1 MRLLHCNAPPG
12 RGHSRFEGRIPG
24 LRSALPVWSAGPAR
38 PAASVETDTLAV
50 CSAATFQGAPELI
63 DLIRRLLHTLTDVE
77 GMIRWGGYVGLAAIV
92 FAETG
97 LMIAFLPGDSLLVA
111 AGLFCARGDLD
122 LFAVNGLL
130 IVMAIAGDATS
141 YAIGR
146 RLGKALFARPSSR
159 WFNRRHLI
167 RTQLFY
173 EEHGGK
179 TIVLARFLPIVRTF
193 APVVAGIAGMK
204 YRRFA
209 SFNVFG
215 AAGWVLSMTLVGYG
229 LGRTFPGIAKR
240 IELVMLVV
248 IAVSLLPALI
258 SAVRAG
264 RARRRSRK
272 TFLAAMGELIAA
284 LGARSWEATPEGVAR
299 LAAELPAPYG
309 GGVVDGATPVA
320 EMVAAQSP
328 PIDELSDAGGE
339 VAGWEIQERYAQA
352 HAALCARYG
361 DARESESPGAAAAG
375 PRALPRRTATWSLPQ
390 GTLTLEQR
398 CDDRHRLALRVAPAA
413 A

>member
-1 MRLLHCNAPPG
+1 
-12 RGHSRFEGRIPG
+12 
-24 LRSALPVWSAGPAR
+24 
-38 PAASVETDTLAV
+38 
-50 CSAATFQGAPELI
+50 LI

-77 GMIRWGGYVGLAAIV
+77 GMIRWGGYLGLAAIV

-122 LFAVNGLL
+122 LLAVNALL

-173 EEHGGK
+173 ERHGGK

-193 APVVAGIAGMK
+193 APVVAGIAGMT

-215 AAGWVLSMTLVGYG
+215 AAGWVVSMTLAGYG
-229 LGRTFPGIAKR
+229 LGKTFPGIAKR

-248 IAVSLLPALI
+248 IAISLLPALI
-258 SAVRAG
+258 SAMRAG

-272 TFLAAMGELIAA
+272 AFVDAMGEVIAA
-284 LGARSWEATPEGVAR
+284 LGARAWEATPEGVQR
-299 LAAELPAPYG
+299 LAAGLPAPHG
-309 GGVVDGATPVA
+309 ARVVDGPAPAA

-328 PIDELSDAGGE
+328 PLDELSDAGGE
-339 VAGWEIQERYAQA
+339 VAGWEIEERYTQA
-352 HAALCARYG
+352 KAALCARFG
-361 DARESESPGAAAAG
+361 DARESESPGSAPAG
-375 PRALPRRTATWSLPQ
+375 PRAIPSRTASWSLPQ

-398 CDDRHRLALRVAPAA
+398 CDDRHRLALRVAPSAA
-413 A
+413 